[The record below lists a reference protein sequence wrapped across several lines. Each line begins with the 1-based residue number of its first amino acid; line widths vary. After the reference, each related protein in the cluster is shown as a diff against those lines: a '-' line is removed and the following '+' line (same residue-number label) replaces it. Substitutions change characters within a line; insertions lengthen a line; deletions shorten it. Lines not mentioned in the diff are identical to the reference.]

1 MDSSNITPGH
11 VRVFQA
17 IRSPFYD
24 NITLTSC
31 TINGERGVAIVM
43 IDEVGE
49 DKVAV
54 MPLFVAITPG
64 MKIDFLGEREF
75 GRRRR
80 RAKGQKRSHTAR
92 DRVGGGDAAPAT
104 IRGEGVAQA
113 TPFPGKLVTE
123 PRLSATTIEKHGA
136 TQK

>member
-1 MDSSNITPGH
+1 MDNSNITPGH

-49 DKVAV
+49 GKVAV

-64 MKIDFLGEREF
+64 MKIVFQGERE
-75 GRRRR
+75 
-80 RAKGQKRSHTAR
+80 S
-92 DRVGGGDAAPAT
+92 GGGSGGGPKDEKEAT
-104 IRGEGVAQA
+104 RPTSAWAE
-113 TPFPGKLVTE
+113 VTQPQ
-123 PRLSATTIEKHGA
+123 PR
-136 TQK
+136 

>member
-64 MKIDFLGEREF
+64 MKIDFPGERES
-75 GRRRR
+75 G
-80 RAKGQKRSHTAR
+80 GSS
-92 DRVGGGDAAPAT
+92 GGGPKDKKEAT
-104 IRGEGVAQA
+104 RPTTAWAE
-113 TPFPGKLVTE
+113 VTQPQ
-123 PRLSATTIEKHGA
+123 PR
-136 TQK
+136 

>member
-64 MKIDFLGEREF
+64 MKIDFLGEREL
-75 GRRRR
+75 
-80 RAKGQKRSHTAR
+80 
-92 DRVGGGDAAPAT
+92 GGGGGGPKDKKEATRPAT
-104 IRGEGVAQA
+104 AWAE
-113 TPFPGKLVTE
+113 VTQPQ
-123 PRLSATTIEKHGA
+123 PR
-136 TQK
+136 